1 MTRLI
6 LLGLP
11 LILGAWNLALAGITL
26 GTVLASLAGVAA
38 VVYGAEQHRSGF
50 VTAGVFALLVAHA
63 GALVTAGTP
72 VQVWPGLAYG
82 LGLLIIMEASYDHLT
97 ILRGRAAG
105 RRYAVRRVYLMRVGV
120 GTVIAGFVVAVLGV
134 GFAPRLADQSAPAI
148 FWVGGLSVVA
158 LSVAAL
164 MLLRFW
170 LKERSSADTDSKGR
184 NVVDFAGSAG
194 PFAPRGVEGNTM
206 RRTVPRRFA
215 WLAAAALLLAVS
227 GHAIAQD
234 NPQQELLAAFYGPPD
249 LTMLTYYSAGWT
261 HLGFDQEYPNLLGQL
276 GQRQDPN
283 RNSFSHGWGALVT
296 YGQFVAMLESS
307 HAGTSSKHNS
317 KSVELSTDD
326 LSLQVGYAP
335 IKLPA
340 AIGFVTAGAG
350 MQTVGLRGYPDAPGI
365 FDAVVVGRDPAH
377 SRSAPARWCS
387 RPRPASSWR
396 SFRPAIRGAC
406 TPASSPGSP
415 TRPWNRSIGCSA
427 APACSTEPRLSR
439 AEIRSSRPGRSASA
453 CLSGSAAACSGQ
465 TISGAARF
473 MERILLKYGLPAT

>member
-1 MTRLI
+1 
-6 LLGLP
+6 
-11 LILGAWNLALAGITL
+11 
-26 GTVLASLAGVAA
+26 
-38 VVYGAEQHRSGF
+38 
-50 VTAGVFALLVAHA
+50 
-63 GALVTAGTP
+63 
-72 VQVWPGLAYG
+72 
-82 LGLLIIMEASYDHLT
+82 
-97 ILRGRAAG
+97 
-105 RRYAVRRVYLMRVGV
+105 
-120 GTVIAGFVVAVLGV
+120 
-134 GFAPRLADQSAPAI
+134 
-148 FWVGGLSVVA
+148 
-158 LSVAAL
+158 
-164 MLLRFW
+164 
-170 LKERSSADTDSKGR
+170 
-184 NVVDFAGSAG
+184 
-194 PFAPRGVEGNTM
+194 M

-350 MQTVGLRGYPDAPGI
+350 IQTVGLRGYPDAPGI
-365 FDAVVVGRDPAH
+365 FDVVVDGDSDAFSISASTLVLKASAGFELAVLPPGDPWGLHAGIIAGVAYAPLEPKY
-377 SRSAPARWCS
+377 RLFGGAGLLDGAPALTGRNPKLTPW
-387 RPRPASSWR
+387 
-396 SFRPAIRGAC
+396 SF
-406 TPASSPGSP
+406 S
-415 TRPWNRSIGCSA
+415 
-427 APACSTEPRLSR
+427 LS
-439 AEIRSSRPGRSASA
+439 
-453 CLSGSAAACSGQ
+453 
-465 TISGAARF
+465 
-473 MERILLKYGLPAT
+473 LLVGVGGGL

>member
-1 MTRLI
+1 
-6 LLGLP
+6 
-11 LILGAWNLALAGITL
+11 
-26 GTVLASLAGVAA
+26 
-38 VVYGAEQHRSGF
+38 
-50 VTAGVFALLVAHA
+50 
-63 GALVTAGTP
+63 
-72 VQVWPGLAYG
+72 
-82 LGLLIIMEASYDHLT
+82 
-97 ILRGRAAG
+97 
-105 RRYAVRRVYLMRVGV
+105 
-120 GTVIAGFVVAVLGV
+120 
-134 GFAPRLADQSAPAI
+134 
-148 FWVGGLSVVA
+148 
-158 LSVAAL
+158 
-164 MLLRFW
+164 
-170 LKERSSADTDSKGR
+170 
-184 NVVDFAGSAG
+184 
-194 PFAPRGVEGNTM
+194 M

-350 MQTVGLRGYPDAPGI
+350 MQTVGLRGYPDAPGT
-365 FDAVVVGRDPAH
+365 FGAVVVGGDSGAFSISASTLVLKASAGFELAVLPPGDPWGLHAGIIAGVAYAPLEPKY
-377 SRSAPARWCS
+377 RLFGGAGLLDGAPALTGRNPKLTPW
-387 RPRPASSWR
+387 
-396 SFRPAIRGAC
+396 SF
-406 TPASSPGSP
+406 S
-415 TRPWNRSIGCSA
+415 
-427 APACSTEPRLSR
+427 LS
-439 AEIRSSRPGRSASA
+439 
-453 CLSGSAAACSGQ
+453 
-465 TISGAARF
+465 
-473 MERILLKYGLPAT
+473 LLVGVGGGL